1 MASKQSTFDIEQR
14 DDGVAVVR
22 MDVPGEAHNV
32 LKAEFAGEFEAL
44 FERLRTD
51 TAIKAVV
58 FASGKPGSF
67 LAGAD
72 IKLFDNVATSE
83 EVVALAEQCQG
94 AFHQIADLKV
104 PVVAAIDGACLGGG
118 LELALACDARIAA
131 DTPKTLL
138 GLPEVML
145 GLLPAGG
152 GTQRL
157 PALIGIAAA
166 LDLMLTGRQLRA
178 SRAKKAGILDKVV
191 APEALID
198 AAVAHALE
206 LAAGKRAKAGLW
218 AGGVAGLQARVTGLA
233 LEDNPLG
240 RRVLFSQARKKLRAQ
255 TKGNYPA
262 PERIV
267 DAIETGA
274 DRGFEAGYAA
284 EARFFGE
291 LVFTSES
298 RALRHVYRATEDL
311 KKATFA
317 PAGTEPRCVNKV
329 GVLGAGLMGAGIA
342 TVTIDKAGLPVRLKD
357 KDDDGLAAGIGHLRA
372 HYARRVKR
380 RAMSRFDADIALNR
394 VTGTTSYRG
403 FEDCDLVVEAVF
415 EDLDLKH
422 RMLADVEAHGRK
434 DTIFASNT
442 SSIPITDIAAGAKR
456 PENVIGLHYFSPV
469 EKMPLLEIIATD
481 QTAPEVIA
489 ASAAFGKAQ
498 GKTVIVVND
507 GPGFYTTRILAPFL
521 NEATRILA
529 EGVGVQAIDKALTR
543 YGFPVGPM
551 TLLDEVGIDIGTK
564 VGPILEKAFGERMA
578 VPAESARMIEAG
590 WLGRKAGKGFYDYE
604 GRKKGGKRP
613 VNTDLYGLMGVS
625 GDATM
630 DATEIAERCT
640 FLFLNEAAHC
650 LGDGILSEPMH
661 GDIGAIFGLGFPPFT
676 GGPFRFADR
685 LGVKEVVA
693 RLDAFAEQHGA
704 RFEPAP
710 ILRDM
715 ARARARRKQRFYP

>member
-1 MASKQSTFDIEQR
+1 MTSKRSTFDIEQR
-14 DDGVAVVR
+14 NDGVAVVR

-32 LKAEFAGEFEAL
+32 LKAEFADEFETL

-58 FASGKPGSF
+58 FASNKPGSF

-72 IKLFDNVATSE
+72 IKLFKNVKTPD

-94 AFHQIADLKV
+94 AFQQIADLKV

-131 DTPKTLL
+131 DTPKTVL

-166 LDLMLTGRQLRA
+166 LDLLLTGRQLRPG
-178 SRAKKAGILDKVV
+178 RAKKAGVLDQVV

-198 AAVAHALE
+198 AASARALV
-206 LAAGKRAKAGLW
+206 LAAGKTPKAGLLT
-218 AGGVAGLQARVTGLA
+218 GGVAGLQARATKLA
-233 LEDNPLG
+233 LEDNRLG
-240 RRVLFSQARKKLRAQ
+240 RRVLFSQARKKLQSQ
-255 TKGNYPA
+255 TRGNYPA

-267 DAIETGA
+267 DAV
-274 DRGFEAGYAA
+274 EAGAEKGPDAGFAA

-291 LVFTSES
+291 LVFTDES
-298 RALRHVYRATEDL
+298 RALRHIYRATEDL
-311 KKATFA
+311 KKETFA
-317 PAGTEPRCVNKV
+317 PAGTTARTIDNV

-357 KDDDGLAAGIGHLRA
+357 KDDAGLAAGIGHLRA
-372 HYARRVKR
+372 HYNKKVKR
-380 RAMSRFDADIALNR
+380 KQLSRFEADVALNR
-394 VTGTTSYRG
+394 VTGTTDYRG
-403 FEDCDLVVEAVF
+403 FAGCDLVVEAVF

-422 RMLADVEAHGRK
+422 RMLADVETHGRE

-442 SSIPITDIAAGAKR
+442 SSIPIGDIAARAKR

-469 EKMPLLEIIATD
+469 EKMPLLEIIATN

-498 GKTVIVVND
+498 GKTVIVVGD

-529 EGVGVQAIDKALTR
+529 EGVSVEAVDAALTN

-578 VPAESARMIEAG
+578 VPGQSARMIEAG

-604 GRKKGGKRP
+604 AKKQGGKRP
-613 VNTDLYGLMGVS
+613 VNADLYDLMGVS
-625 GDATM
+625 GDVEM

-661 GDIGAIFGLGFPPFT
+661 GDIGAVFGLGFPPFT
-676 GGPFRFADR
+676 GGPFRFADK
-685 LGVKEVVA
+685 LGVKDVVA
-693 RLDAFAEQHGA
+693 KLDAFADQHGA

-715 ARARARRKQRFYP
+715 ARARARRKQRFYN